1 LQAYIAKRILL
12 FIPTMLLVTI
22 MVFLLMR
29 LIPGDPALAFLL
41 GDEGEGSYTE
51 EQLAELRAQIGTDR
65 PLIVQYGTWIWDMV
79 RLDFG
84 TSLYYLT
91 PVGDDLKQKIPITI
105 ELAILAV
112 LMAAVV
118 AIPLGILSAVKQDTP
133 IDYVARVIS
142 IGGVAMPTFW
152 VAIMLI
158 YFLVWRFEY
167 LPIFSAFGFP
177 QLWDDPLVN
186 LEQLYLPAVVLAFN
200 NMSIVA
206 RVTRSS
212 MLEVFRE
219 DYIRTARSKGL
230 RDFVVIG
237 RHALKNALLPVVT
250 ISGLEFQQLI
260 AGTIII
266 ERIFAVPGMG
276 SLMIDAIFHRDYT
289 TVQST
294 VMVITFFVLTI
305 NLMVDLLYGWLDPRI
320 RYA

>member
-1 LQAYIAKRILL
+1 MQTYILKRILL
-12 FIPTMLLVTI
+12 FIPTMFLVTV

-29 LIPGDPALAFLL
+29 LIPGDPALAYLV
-41 GDEGEGSYTE
+41 GDEGEGSFTQ
-51 EQLAELRAQIGTDR
+51 EQLAELRAELGTDR
-65 PLIVQYGTWIWDMV
+65 SLIVQYGTWIWDMV

-84 TSLYYLT
+84 TSVFYRT
-91 PVGDDLKQKIPITI
+91 PIGDDLKQKIPITI

-112 LMAAVV
+112 LMAAAV
-118 AIPLGILSAVKQDTP
+118 AIPLGIVSAVRQDSA

-152 VAIMLI
+152 VGILVI
-158 YFLVWRFEY
+158 YFLVKWFDY
-167 LPIFSAFGFP
+167 LPIFGYVD
-177 QLWDDPLVN
+177 LWDDPVKN
-186 LEQLYLPAVVLAFN
+186 LEQLYLPAMALGFN

-219 DYIRTARSKGL
+219 DYVRTARAKGL
-230 RDFVVIG
+230 GDFVVIG

-294 VMVITFFVLTI
+294 VMVITFFVVTI

>member
-1 LQAYIAKRILL
+1 MQTYILKRVLL
-12 FIPTMLLVTI
+12 FIPTMLLVTV

-29 LIPGDPALAFLL
+29 LIPGDPALAFLS
-41 GDEGEGSYTE
+41 GDEGEGSFTAE
-51 EQLAELRAQIGTDR
+51 DLAELRAEIGTDR
-65 PLIVQYGTWIWDMV
+65 SLIVQYGTWMWDMV
-79 RLDFG
+79 RLNFG
-84 TSLYYLT
+84 TSVFYRT
-91 PVGDDLKQKIPITI
+91 AISDDLKQKIPITI
-105 ELAILAV
+105 ELAVLAV

-118 AIPLGILSAVKQDTP
+118 AIPLGIVSAVRQDTA

-152 VAIMLI
+152 VGILVI
-158 YFLVWRFEY
+158 YFLVKWFDY
-167 LPIFSAFGFP
+167 LPILGYVH
-177 QLWDDPLVN
+177 LWDDPVKN
-186 LEQLYLPAVVLAFN
+186 LEQLYLPALALGFN

-237 RHALKNALLPVVT
+237 RHALKNSLLPVVT

-266 ERIFAVPGMG
+266 ERIFLVPGMG
-276 SLMIDAIFHRDYT
+276 SLMIDAINHRDYT
-289 TVQST
+289 TIQST
-294 VMVITFFVLTI
+294 VMVITFFVVTI

>member
-1 LQAYIAKRILL
+1 
-12 FIPTMLLVTI
+12 MLLVTV

-29 LIPGDPALAFLL
+29 LIPGDPALAFLS
-41 GDEGEGSYTE
+41 GDEGEGSFTAE
-51 EQLAELRAQIGTDR
+51 DLAELRAEIGTDR
-65 PLIVQYGTWIWDMV
+65 SLIVQYGTWMWDMV
-79 RLDFG
+79 RLNFG
-84 TSLYYLT
+84 TSVFYRT
-91 PVGDDLKQKIPITI
+91 AISDDLKQKIPITI

-118 AIPLGILSAVKQDTP
+118 AIPLGIVSAVRQDTA

-152 VAIMLI
+152 VGILVI
-158 YFLVWRFEY
+158 YFLVKWFDY
-167 LPIFSAFGFP
+167 LPILGYVH
-177 QLWDDPLVN
+177 LWDDPVKN
-186 LEQLYLPAVVLAFN
+186 LEQLYLPALALGFN

-237 RHALKNALLPVVT
+237 RHALKNSLLPVVT

-266 ERIFAVPGMG
+266 ERIFLVPGMG
-276 SLMIDAIFHRDYT
+276 SLMIDAINHRDYT
-289 TVQST
+289 TIQST
-294 VMVITFFVLTI
+294 VMVITFFVVTI

>member
-1 LQAYIAKRILL
+1 MQTYILKRILL
-12 FIPTMLLVTI
+12 FIPTMFLVTV

-29 LIPGDPALAFLL
+29 LIPGDPALAYLV
-41 GDEGEGSYTE
+41 GDEGEGSFTQ
-51 EQLAELRAQIGTDR
+51 EQLAELRAELGTDR
-65 PLIVQYGTWIWDMV
+65 SLIVQYGTWIWDMV

-84 TSLYYLT
+84 TSVFYRT
-91 PVGDDLKQKIPITI
+91 PIGDDLKQKIPITI

-112 LMAAVV
+112 LMAAAV
-118 AIPLGILSAVKQDTP
+118 AIPLGIVSAVRQDSA

-152 VAIMLI
+152 VGILVI
-158 YFLVWRFEY
+158 YFLVKWFDY
-167 LPIFSAFGFP
+167 LPIFGYVD
-177 QLWDDPLVN
+177 LWDDPVKN
-186 LEQLYLPAVVLAFN
+186 LEQLYLPAMALGFN

-219 DYIRTARSKGL
+219 DYVRTARAKGL
-230 RDFVVIG
+230 GDFVVIG

-294 VMVITFFVLTI
+294 VMVITFFVVTI
-305 NLMVDLLYGWLDPRI
+305 NLVVDLLYGWLDPRI

>member
-1 LQAYIAKRILL
+1 MQTYILKRVLL
-12 FIPTMLLVTI
+12 FIPTMLLVTV

-29 LIPGDPALAFLL
+29 LIPGDPALAFLS
-41 GDEGEGSYTE
+41 GDEGEGSFTAE
-51 EQLAELRAQIGTDR
+51 DLAELRAEIGTDR
-65 PLIVQYGTWIWDMV
+65 SLIVQYGTWMWDMV
-79 RLDFG
+79 RLNFG
-84 TSLYYLT
+84 TSVFYRT
-91 PVGDDLKQKIPITI
+91 AISDDLKQKIPITI

-118 AIPLGILSAVKQDTP
+118 AIPLGIVSAVRQDTA

-152 VAIMLI
+152 VGILVI
-158 YFLVWRFEY
+158 YFLVKWFDY
-167 LPIFSAFGFP
+167 LPILGYVH
-177 QLWDDPLVN
+177 LWDDPVKN
-186 LEQLYLPAVVLAFN
+186 LEQLYLPALALGFN

-237 RHALKNALLPVVT
+237 RHALKNSLLPVVT

-266 ERIFAVPGMG
+266 ERIFLVPGMG
-276 SLMIDAIFHRDYT
+276 SLMIDAINHRDYT
-289 TVQST
+289 TIQST
-294 VMVITFFVLTI
+294 VMVITFFVVTI

>member
-1 LQAYIAKRILL
+1 MQTYILKRILL
-12 FIPTMLLVTI
+12 FVPTMFLVTV

-29 LIPGDPALAFLL
+29 LIPGDPALAYLV
-41 GDEGEGSYTE
+41 GDEGEGSFTQ
-51 EQLAELRAQIGTDR
+51 EQLAELRAELGTDR
-65 PLIVQYGTWIWDMV
+65 SLIVQYGTWIWDMV

-84 TSLYYLT
+84 TSVFYRT
-91 PVGDDLKQKIPITI
+91 PIGDDLKQKIPITI

-112 LMAAVV
+112 LMAAAV
-118 AIPLGILSAVKQDTP
+118 AIPLGIVSAVRQDTA

-152 VAIMLI
+152 VGILVI
-158 YFLVWRFEY
+158 YFLVKWFDY
-167 LPIFSAFGFP
+167 LPIFGYVH
-177 QLWDDPLVN
+177 LWDNPVKN
-186 LEQLYLPAVVLAFN
+186 LEQLYLPAIALGFN

-212 MLEVFRE
+212 MLEVLRE
-219 DYIRTARSKGL
+219 DYVRTARSKGL
-230 RDFVVIG
+230 SDFVVIG

-294 VMVITFFVLTI
+294 VMVITFFVVTI

>member
-1 LQAYIAKRILL
+1 MQTYILKRILL
-12 FIPTMLLVTI
+12 FIPTMFLVTV

-29 LIPGDPALAFLL
+29 LIPGDPALAYLV
-41 GDEGEGSYTE
+41 GDEGEGSFTQ
-51 EQLAELRAQIGTDR
+51 EQLAELRAELGTDR
-65 PLIVQYGTWIWDMV
+65 SLIVQYGTWIWDMV

-84 TSLYYLT
+84 TSVFYRT
-91 PVGDDLKQKIPITI
+91 PIGDDLKQKIPITI

-112 LMAAVV
+112 LMAAAV
-118 AIPLGILSAVKQDTP
+118 AIPLGIVSAVRQDSA

-152 VAIMLI
+152 VGILVI
-158 YFLVWRFEY
+158 YFLVKWFDY
-167 LPIFSAFGFP
+167 LPIFGYVD
-177 QLWDDPLVN
+177 LWDDPVKN
-186 LEQLYLPAVVLAFN
+186 LEQLYLPAMALGFN

-219 DYIRTARSKGL
+219 DYVRTARAKGL
-230 RDFVVIG
+230 GDFVVIG

-276 SLMIDAIFHRDYT
+276 SLMIDAILHRDYT

-294 VMVITFFVLTI
+294 VMVITFFVVTI